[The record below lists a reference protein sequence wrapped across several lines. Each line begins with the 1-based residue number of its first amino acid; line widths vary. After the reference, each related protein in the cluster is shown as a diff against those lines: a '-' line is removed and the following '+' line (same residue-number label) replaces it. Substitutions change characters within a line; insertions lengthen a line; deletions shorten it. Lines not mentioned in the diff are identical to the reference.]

1 MGRRP
6 VPPQGLQVAHWP
18 GTLTPWDD
26 RWAQAA
32 YKPPTVV
39 FLGDLMDEASE
50 ADTEQMDRSVP
61 SPVVMSS
68 IVHQLCRAVPLD
80 LQPGGER
87 HDLPARSVL

>member
-18 GTLTPWDD
+18 GSLTLGLT

-50 ADTEQMDRSVP
+50 ADTDQMDRSLPKSHAHITLP
-61 SPVVMSS
+61 SPVTPSGS
-68 IVHQLCRAVPLD
+68 TQSTALGRA
-80 LQPGGER
+80 R
-87 HDLPARSVL
+87 